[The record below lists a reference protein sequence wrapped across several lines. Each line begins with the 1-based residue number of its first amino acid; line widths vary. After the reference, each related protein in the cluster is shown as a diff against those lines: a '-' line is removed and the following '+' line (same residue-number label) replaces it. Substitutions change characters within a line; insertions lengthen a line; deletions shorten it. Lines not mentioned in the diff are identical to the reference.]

1 MSGSPDDDIAPGTI
15 SVTPCERGA
24 VVTITRAGSVI
35 GWIELP
41 TDALENHIANAVA
54 ALIEIRLHNAGMG
67 SGMGNDPAKPN
78 KAQLH

>member
-41 TDALENHIANAVA
+41 TDALENHIAGAVA

-67 SGMGNDPAKPN
+67 SGMGITASPATKP
-78 KAQLH
+78 QLH